1 MMSSIITSNADS
13 LLLKKAAVLITG
25 S

>member
-1 MMSSIITSNADS
+1 MSCIITSNADS